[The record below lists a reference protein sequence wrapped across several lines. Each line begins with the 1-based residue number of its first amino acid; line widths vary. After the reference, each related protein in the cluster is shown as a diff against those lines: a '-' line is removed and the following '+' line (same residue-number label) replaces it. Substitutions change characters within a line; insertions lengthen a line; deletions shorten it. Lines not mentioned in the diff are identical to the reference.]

1 MQFAEVVALPTGGR
15 VGYLPSPQ
23 SHQLV
28 GEYHGA
34 PSAMQLG
41 GGAVVLAILEV
52 REALEYN
59 ALAEVE
65 IAG

>member
-1 MQFAEVVALPTGGR
+1 M
-15 VGYLPSPQ
+15 GYLPSPQ

>member
-1 MQFAEVVALPTGGR
+1 M
-15 VGYLPSPQ
+15 GYLPSPQ

-34 PSAMQLG
+34 ASAMHLG